1 MSKVKNRRHH
11 LFKKLA
17 RQYPTPKSIQE
28 FLKTF
33 DYNKETDGATAKSAE
48 IAYLRKMAHCLEG
61 TIIAAAIMEE
71 HGYPPLILSMDSSD
85 NINHAVFVFKTKTGW
100 GAIGKSRCPGLHG
113 RAPKFRSIRDLA
125 WSYYDPFIDA
135 TGEMTG
141 YLLLNLHESGT
152 DWKHSNKNLWKL
164 DDFVVN
170 VKYIKMKASR
180 KRFQKHKKNY
190 DRKGYIKK
198 GKNWW

>member
-1 MSKVKNRRHH
+1 MASNKKNNKSI
-11 LFKKLA
+11 FKKLA
-17 RQYPTPKSIQE
+17 KKHANPKAIQL

-33 DYNKETDGATAKSAE
+33 QYNRESDGATAKSAE
-48 IAYLRKMAHCLEG
+48 IALLEKSTHCLEG
-61 TIIAAAIMEE
+61 TLIAAAIMEH
-71 HGYPPLILSMDSSD
+71 HGHPPLILSMDSSD

-141 YLLLNLHESGT
+141 YLLLDLNESGT
-152 DWKHSNKNLWKL
+152 DWRHSDKNLWKL

-180 KRFQKHKKNY
+180 KRFKKHKKNY
-190 DRKGYIKK
+190 DKKGYIKK
-198 GKNWW
+198 GKHWW

>member
-1 MSKVKNRRHH
+1 MKKKKSPKN

-17 RQYPTPKSIQE
+17 QKYPSPKSIQE
-28 FLKTF
+28 FLRSF
-33 DYNKETDGATAKSAE
+33 GYNKEIDGATARSAE
-48 IAYLRKMAHCLEG
+48 SAYQSKIAHCLEG

-71 HGYPPLILSMDSSD
+71 HGFPPLILSMDSSD
-85 NINHAVFVFKTKTGW
+85 NINHAVFVFKTKSGW

-113 RAPKFRSIRDLA
+113 RAPQFRSIRDLA

-141 YLLLNLHESGT
+141 YILLNLNESGT

-170 VKYIKMKASR
+170 VKYTKMKASR
-180 KRFQKHKKNY
+180 KRFKKHKKSF
-190 DRKGYIKK
+190 DLRGYIKK
-198 GKNWW
+198 GKHWW